1 MFRIHIC
8 IFLLGTHTNIKLN
21 LNVGGPAYQVLQ
33 LLPSYEKIKDIKIS
47 IITRYS
53 EYKPI
58 SSRLKI
64 YEIHKF
70 NNFILDTIYFHIKS
84 FFKIVEIHKKE
95 RIDVLNVHQFYHIII
110 SPIIARLIYKI
121 PILMKI
127 PINFE
132 SYLIEATMIRKHK
145 FRTKVISFSWYKF
158 FIKFLLKKINFIRP
172 INEKMYEDLI
182 NLNYRESD
190 ILKIPNGI
198 SSKKFIGLNKTQHKS
213 IHFGYVGRLFEYKNI
228 RFLLNV
234 FKIYFLKYP
243 NDKLFIYGKGPEE
256 KYISDFTASN
266 NLASNIIFR
275 GFEKDKTKIYSN
287 LDVLIDSAFAQGISN
302 TNLEAMCT
310 NTVVI
315 ASDVYGNRDLIEHG
329 KTGLLFNLY
338 RKEDLLKQLMYYKEN
353 KANIQQIISNAKKEI
368 LTNYDID
375 VITNKIYNFLKSRL
389 PINR

>member
-84 FFKIVEIHKKE
+84 FFKIVKIHKKDP
-95 RIDVLNVHQFYHIII
+95 IDVLNVHQFYHIII

-145 FRTKVISFSWYKF
+145 FRTKVISFSWYTF

-182 NLNYRESD
+182 SLNYRRNN

-198 SSKKFIGLNKTQHKS
+198 SNKEFIGLNKTQHNY
-213 IHFGYVGRLFEYKNI
+213 IHFGFVGRLFEYKNI
-228 RFLLNV
+228 RFLLDV
-234 FKIYFLKYP
+234 LKIYFLEYP

-266 NLASNIIFR
+266 NLASNIILK

-287 LDVLIDSAFAQGISN
+287 LDVLIDTAFAQGISN

-310 NTVVI
+310 ETLVI

-329 KTGLLFNLY
+329 KTGLLFNPY
-338 RKEDLLKQLMYYKEN
+338 KRNDFLKQLIYYKNNSELRM
-353 KANIQQIISNAKKEI
+353 QILNNAKNEV
-368 LTNYDID
+368 LSNYDID
-375 VITNKIYNFLKSRL
+375 IIANKIFLFLKSRL
-389 PINR
+389 SINR